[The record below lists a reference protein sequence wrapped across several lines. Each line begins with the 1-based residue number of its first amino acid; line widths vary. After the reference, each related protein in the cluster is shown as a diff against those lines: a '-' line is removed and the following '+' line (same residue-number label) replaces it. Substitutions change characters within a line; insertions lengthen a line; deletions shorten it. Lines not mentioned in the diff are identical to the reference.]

1 MLHVFSRLTLF
12 VPLSKRTPFRTLLSP
27 LLQPPRPLAF
37 RPHSHLSYEDLKA
50 KRRVDRLVLSVHYFL
65 KQELNQKALNY
76 FKEGVSRI
84 PSEDRTTRFCAYE
97 RGISAFLNHKI
108 YNNAIE
114 LYQQMSAERLFSS
127 SGLRAKML
135 VCSDIVAAPH
145 EQREKLEHLYEKLS
159 HVVSLASYSERSLCQ
174 LLDVISDH
182 PLIDLQF
189 VRNLVDVY
197 LKSRGAQYYLEP
209 HTINKLILFYVH
221 AGGADRVE
229 SLVSPHLEPPESHSQ
244 HRNAGPYTTLISEL
258 TKKGAMSAKR
268 LGLLLDRM
276 KQSHTV
282 VDLPLMNALV
292 QSAIHR
298 KDLRQA
304 FTLYETMIQD
314 PAPHMIPDSITFWS
328 LFNAFRRLWISRR
341 RSGHRI
347 PKAQVIRKL
356 FRQMLECHVLAV
368 QAAAD
373 SSNRPLTAPPSR
385 PVVRVS
391 TLNVALE
398 LFMLAMDYR
407 GAFVTLQ
414 TFRGLGFRPDASSY
428 RAVVTT
434 LLAHIKVGLEP
445 KQSQLRI
452 ATWATN
458 FLGREVRARV
468 QAEDIRPEVVGG
480 LLEFAKDN
488 GDTAFRTPSV
498 AVILEDE
505 KEPEDAEWDIEPLER
520 LLARAVLSYIKMKG
534 LSEDQAE
541 RVLREKLA
549 PTVYQMVPERLSK
562 GRRLRWSAY

>member
-1 MLHVFSRLTLF
+1 MLHAFSRFTLL
-12 VPLSKRTPFRTLLSP
+12 VPLSKRTPFRTHLFP
-27 LLQPPRPLAF
+27 LPQHPRPLAF
-37 RPHSHLSYEDLKA
+37 RPHSHLSYGDFKE
-50 KRRVDRLVLSVHYFL
+50 KRRIYRLVLSVRYFL
-65 KQELNQKALNY
+65 KREMDQKALNY

-84 PSEDRTTRFCAYE
+84 PPKDRTTRFCAYE
-97 RGISAFLNHKI
+97 RGISAFLRHKTYNH
-108 YNNAIE
+108 AIE
-114 LYQQMSAERLFSS
+114 LYRQMFAERFFSS
-127 SGLRAKML
+127 SGLRAKVL

-145 EQREKLEHLYEKLS
+145 EQQEKLELLYEKLS

-174 LLDVISDH
+174 LLDVMSDH
-182 PLIDLQF
+182 PLIDVQF
-189 VRNLVDVY
+189 VHKLVDVY
-197 LKSRGAQYYLEP
+197 LKSRGPQYYLES

-221 AGGADRVE
+221 AGGVDSVE
-229 SLVSPHLEPPESHSQ
+229 RLVSPHLEPAESHSR

-258 TKKGAMSAKR
+258 TKKDAMSAKR

-276 KQSHTV
+276 KQSHTE

-298 KDLRQA
+298 RDLRQA
-304 FTLYETMIQD
+304 FTLYETMIRD

-341 RSGHRI
+341 RSGHRT
-347 PKAQVIRKL
+347 PKTHVIRKL

-373 SSNRPLTAPPSR
+373 TSKGSLTAPPSR
-385 PVVRVS
+385 PVVCVS

-428 RAVVTT
+428 RAVLTT

-445 KQSQLRI
+445 RRSELRI

-458 FLGREVRARV
+458 FLGSEVRARV
-468 QAEDIRPEVVGG
+468 QAEDIRPELVGA
-480 LLEFAKDN
+480 LLEFAKDH
-488 GDTAFRTPSV
+488 GDTGFRTPSV

-505 KEPEDAEWDIEPLER
+505 KEPKNVEWDIEPLER

-534 LSEDQAE
+534 LSEVQAE

-549 PTVYQMVPERLSK
+549 PTLYQMVPERLSK